1 MGRQTIIG
9 VGCAGNRIVNRI
21 VDAGRM
27 ESEFAALNTDRQE
40 LESCKASVKL
50 LIAERQTGGMGG
62 MPPEFVE
69 KAAEES
75 ATLIAGICTRKEA
88 AIIVAGLGAGTGTG
102 AAPVVARIAKEQG
115 CRVIAVVTRPFRFE
129 GRFRQLRDAM
139 GLVGLAD
146 HVDRL
151 VTVPL
156 TDMLPMLGRS
166 VSLRYA
172 FDMGSIVAAK
182 AVELLPLLDT
192 TPGPENSEVVDVR
205 AMLAL
210 VHGATEKSGPNTY

>member
-1 MGRQTIIG
+1 MGRKTIIG
-9 VGCAGNRIVNRI
+9 VGCSG
-21 VDAGRM
+21 GRM
-27 ESEFAALNTDRQE
+27 VNWMVHSGRIDSEFAAINTDRQE
-40 LESCKASVKL
+40 LETCKVSVKL
-50 LIAERQTGGMGG
+50 LIGERQTGGMGG

-69 KAAEES
+69 KAAEE
-75 ATLIAGICTRKEA
+75 AGRFIAGICAGKESV
-88 AIIVAGLGAGTGTG
+88 IIVAGLGAGTGTG

-115 CRVIAVVTRPFRFE
+115 CRTIAVVTRPFRFE
-129 GRFRQLRDAM
+129 GLFRRLKDAM

-156 TDMLPMLGRS
+156 GDLLPVLGRS
-166 VSLRYA
+166 ISLRYA
-172 FDMGSIVAAK
+172 FDMGSIVVAK
-182 AVELLPLLDT
+182 AVELLPSLDT

-210 VHGATEKSGPNTY
+210 VHRATERSGASTY